1 MSEVGPQD
9 TSMAN
14 WPSVEVLP
22 GAQECLSQ
30 LHGTVPLCIA
40 TNAVISH
47 HQDIRR
53 ALERGNLSHYFDR
66 VFCFMDL
73 GFKKNQPQFWQ
84 AVEVALRVPLR
95 QIAMVGDS
103 LEHDAMAP
111 QSFGV
116 QSAWLA
122 PNEAGKAAQHGVRRV
137 ATLQDFAQLVANAA

>member
-30 LHGTVPLCIA
+30 LHGTVTLCIA

-47 HQDIRR
+47 QQDIRK
-53 ALERGNLSHYFDR
+53 ALDRGNLSHYFDR
-66 VFCFMDL
+66 IFCFMDL
-73 GFKKNQPQFWQ
+73 GFKKNQPQFWE
-84 AVEVALRVPLR
+84 AVELALRVPLR

-103 LEHDAMAP
+103 LEHDALAP

-116 QSAWLA
+116 QSAWLS
-122 PNEAGKAAQHGVRRV
+122 PSEADNAAHHGVRRV
-137 ATLQDFAQLVANAA
+137 ASLQEFAKLVANAA

>member
-14 WPSVEVLP
+14 WPTVEVLP
-22 GAQECLSQ
+22 GVRESLSQ
-30 LHGTVPLCIA
+30 LHQTVTLCVA

-53 ALERGNLSHYFDR
+53 ALDRVNLSHYFDR

-73 GFKKNQPQFWQ
+73 GFKKNQHQFWE
-84 AVEVALRVPLR
+84 AVELDLQIPLR
-95 QIAMVGDS
+95 QVAMVGDS
-103 LEHDAMAP
+103 LEHDALAP
-111 QSFGV
+111 HSFGV

-122 PNEAGKAAQHGVRRV
+122 PSEASNAGQQGVRRV
-137 ATLQDFAQLVANAA
+137 SSLQEFAQLVANAA

>member
-14 WPSVEVLP
+14 WPSVQVLP
-22 GAQECLSQ
+22 GAHECVSQ
-30 LHGTVPLCIA
+30 LHGTATLCIA

-53 ALERGNLSHYFDR
+53 ALARGNLSQYFDK

-73 GFKKNQPQFWQ
+73 GFKKNQPQFWE
-84 AVEVALRVPLR
+84 AVELSLNVPLR

-103 LEHDAMAP
+103 LEHDALAP

-122 PNEAGKAAQHGVRRV
+122 RGDASEAAQYGVRRV
-137 ATLQDFAQLVANAA
+137 ASLEEFAQLVANAA

>member
-1 MSEVGPQD
+1 
-9 TSMAN
+9 MAN

-53 ALERGNLSHYFDR
+53 ALERGNLSQYFDR
-66 VFCFMDL
+66 VFC
-73 GFKKNQPQFWQ
+73 FKKNQPQFWQ

-103 LEHDAMAP
+103 LEHDALAP